1 MTSLKFLVE
10 LGQTKYATNWQ
21 VILCLSSGSPWECTT
36 GVCKCQLSEQSDGWQ
51 SSACQVG
58 AVIPFRLSR
67 NNKVFVLFT
76 HLFIINVIEIKF
88 GYLSN
93 SWIQENEELKKTLG
107 STVERSYMHGRK
119 YIAAKVHTN
128 MLYFIGMSRLVESIK
143 GTCELQSNLMAS
155 TLDSV
160 F

>member
-58 AVIPFRLSR
+58 AVIP
-67 NNKVFVLFT
+67 
-76 HLFIINVIEIKF
+76 
-88 GYLSN
+88 
-93 SWIQENEELKKTLG
+93 
-107 STVERSYMHGRK
+107 
-119 YIAAKVHTN
+119 
-128 MLYFIGMSRLVESIK
+128 LVR
-143 GTCELQSNLMAS
+143 
-155 TLDSV
+155 
-160 F
+160 